1 MSAKVEYEKTSYST
15 LERIVYLVV
24 IPIVVFALLM
34 FILLSIFGVDVKNS
48 LLKVGNN
55 IPIVQ
60 NWVPEPAESA
70 APSFPEQQVQEEHQ
84 ELLLAELREVE
95 QLLVEEVQ
103 KTERNE
109 QYISELQLT
118 IEQLEAELE
127 TKLLSEEEYGDSVRQ
142 LAHMYA
148 NMTPSRAADII
159 QNLTLHEQ
167 VLVLNEMASADQI
180 RILEKMNPVAAAE
193 ASILLK
199 DLHIVKDIQIA
210 ALQERLAIHS
220 EEEAAAATLSAEEL
234 ALTFASM
241 TPNNAATVLVE
252 MIQINENKVV
262 DILRAMDVQAR
273 SRILNAITDL
283 SGTEAAKLTAKL
295 G

>member
-1 MSAKVEYEKTSYST
+1 MSAKAEYEKRSYST
-15 LERIVYLVV
+15 LERIVYLVI

-34 FILLSIFGVDVKNS
+34 LLLLYIFGVDVKNG

-60 NWVPEPAESA
+60 NWVPDPADPA
-70 APSFPEQQVQEEHQ
+70 APLSPEQESREKNNEQ
-84 ELLLAELREVE
+84 LLAELQEVE
-95 QLLVEEVQ
+95 QLLIQEVQ
-103 KTERNE
+103 KTEQNE
-109 QYISELQLT
+109 QYINELLQR
-118 IEQLEAELE
+118 IEALEAELE
-127 TKLLSEEEYGDSVRQ
+127 TKLLSEAEYAESIQQ
-142 LAHMYA
+142 LAQMYA
-148 NMTPSRAADII
+148 NMTPGRAADII

-167 VLVLNEMASADQI
+167 VLVFNEMVTTDRI
-180 RILEKMNPVAAAE
+180 KILEKMNPVAAAE
-193 ASILLK
+193 VSILLK
-199 DLHIVKDIQIA
+199 DQIIAKDAQIA

-220 EEEAAAATLSAEEL
+220 EETMDATTLSNEEL

-241 TPNNAATVLVE
+241 TPSNAATVLVE
-252 MIQINENKVV
+252 MIQINEDKVV
-262 DILRAMDVQAR
+262 DILRAMEVQSR

>member
-1 MSAKVEYEKTSYST
+1 MSAKAEYEKTSYNT
-15 LERIVYLVV
+15 FERIVYLVI
-24 IPIVVFALLM
+24 IPVVVFALLM
-34 FILLSIFGVDVKNS
+34 FLLLYIFGVDVKNG

-60 NWVPEPAESA
+60 NWVPEPSETPPAMT
-70 APSFPEQQVQEEHQ
+70 PEQQVREEHQ
-84 ELLLAELREVE
+84 ELLLAELEEVE
-95 QLLVEEVQ
+95 RLLVEEVQ

-109 QYISELQLT
+109 QYISELQET
-118 IEQLEAELE
+118 IAQLEAELE
-127 TKLLSEEEYGDSVRQ
+127 TKLLSEEEYLNSVRQ
-142 LAHMYA
+142 LANMYA

-199 DLHIVKDIQIA
+199 DLIVVKDVQIA

-220 EEEAAAATLSAEEL
+220 EEEEAAATLSNEEL

-241 TPNNAATVLVE
+241 TPSNAATVLVE
-252 MIQINENKVV
+252 MLQINEEKVIG
-262 DILRAMDVQAR
+262 ILRAMEVQTR
-273 SRILNAITDL
+273 SRILNAIADL